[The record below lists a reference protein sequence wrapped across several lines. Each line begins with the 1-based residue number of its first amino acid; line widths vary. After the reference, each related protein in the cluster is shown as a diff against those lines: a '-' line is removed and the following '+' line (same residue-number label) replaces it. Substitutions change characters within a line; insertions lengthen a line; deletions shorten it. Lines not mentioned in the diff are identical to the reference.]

1 LVLLAE
7 TMEGYKNMMK
17 LASVAYLDGFYYR
30 PRIDRNLMRQHG
42 KGLIALA
49 GPRSD
54 IGKFLTESN
63 MDKAKER
70 TKEYLEIFGKDNF
83 FFELVH
89 QPDSPSQKEIDDS
102 FIAIGKELGVGV
114 VASRN
119 VYYLKPEQAEARTL
133 LLCIKDNRTIE
144 DRERSVTPDVDLSM
158 SSPEEIEAAFKDI
171 PEAIENNEKIAARCE
186 VKLELGKWNFPI
198 YEIPDGLTA
207 IAYLRKISFE
217 RLPVLVKHELT
228 QVEID
233 RLNYEIDIVEKKGY
247 ATYFLVVA
255 DYGSWARGQGIVLT
269 TRGSAAG
276 SLMAYAIGIVTV
288 NPLEYNLP
296 FERFLNPLRPSAP
309 DIDMDFADHRRGEVL
324 EYVKGKYGADR
335 VAQICTFGTMAARA
349 SMRDVGRA
357 LGYPVAFCDQI
368 AKIIPFGQQGFAMTI
383 DRALAETPDFKR
395 RYDTEPEVKRMV
407 DLAKQ
412 IEGNARHCSVHA
424 AGVVISDKP
433 LVEYTPL
440 QRESGGEAII
450 TQYEMHAV
458 EDAGVLKMDFLGIRN
473 LSILEYAIDL
483 AKRTKGAIIDLVHMD
498 LKDKK
503 TFEMLAAGKTM
514 GLFQLNGE
522 GMTKYL
528 MQLKPTMI
536 EDIMAMV
543 ALYRPGPIDI
553 IPDFIKR
560 KHNPK
565 LITYLDPRMKDY
577 LQMSYGMLVYQDDV
591 LLTAINLAG
600 YDWLEADK
608 FRKAMG
614 KKIPEEMAKQEIKFK
629 EGVIAHGMIKAKADE
644 LWELIKPFA
653 AYGFNKCLSGDTR
666 VMDPAD
672 GSCTTLEGLYQR
684 GGEGRVLAL
693 QCDMKFRP
701 EKRFRVVTNGV
712 KAVFTLRTSSGKS
725 IRATGNHPFM
735 TERGW
740 VQLDH
745 LACGQRVAVAETVHV
760 AAENKGITSIP
771 DNRENGG
778 SFLSAAK
785 QSIGLKQEERQLG
798 WEQILSIIPSGEEM
812 TYDLEVPGS
821 HNFVANDFVVHNSHA
836 ASYGIVAYQTAYM
849 KANFPAEYM
858 TALMTAESGDLDTV
872 ALAVKECDSMGI
884 AVLPPDVNSSE
895 AGFTYINDQ
904 QIRFGLNTIKGLGV
918 DTVLAIIDERKAN
931 GPFKELSDFAG
942 RISGKAFN
950 KKSLEALAKSGALD
964 GLGERNQIV
973 ENIDVLTTYNKN
985 MIKERE
991 NGQSSLF
998 AFVVPE
1004 GAQLVPMLGLRN
1016 VPEATRKQRLTWEKD
1031 LLGMYVSAH
1040 PFEDTAKEFG
1050 DLLTPISKAL
1060 TFQDRAPIR
1069 VGGTV
1074 TSVKQIITKKSG
1086 EPMLFATITDL
1097 SGQAECLVFPS
1108 VFKENGAAWVEGAN
1122 LAVTGKLSRKDD
1134 EPKFLADRGW
1144 PLNEETI
1151 PIYKAH
1157 FRGEA
1162 VSSEMM
1168 LAMNRPKSR
1177 ATQGEVR
1184 VSLPSKM
1191 PPSAIAALKTVL
1203 AKFPGHALVA
1213 LDVRSEGGFQRVETS
1228 FLIDP
1233 SVDAVAA
1240 IEKHVGMGNVK
1251 VYQAL

>member
-1 LVLLAE
+1 MPARFIHLHTHSHYSLLEALPQIKKLVKFGKAQGSKALALTDNANMFGVIEFVQECQKAEIKPIIGYDAYVAVETIDLKRHRIDDKNSRLVLLAE
-7 TMEGYKNMMK
+7 TMEGYKNLMK
-17 LASVAYLDGFYYR
+17 LASAAYLDGFYYR
-30 PRIDRNLMRQHG
+30 PRIDRNLLRQHG

-54 IGKFLTESN
+54 IGKWLNDGDDE
-63 MDKAKER
+63 KVEAR
-70 TKEYLEIFGKDNF
+70 LKEYLEIFGKDNF
-83 FFELVH
+83 FFELIH
-89 QPDSPSQKEIDDS
+89 QPDNPAQKEINDA
-102 FIAIGKELGVGV
+102 FVALGKKFGVGV

-119 VYYLKPEQAEARTL
+119 VYYLKPEEAEARTL
-133 LLCIKDNRTIE
+133 LLCIKDNRTME
-144 DRERSVTPDVDLSM
+144 DRERAVAPDNDLSM
-158 SSPEEIEAAFKDI
+158 SSPEEIEEAFKDI
-171 PEAIENNEKIAARCE
+171 PEALENNIKIAERCD

-198 YEIPDGLTA
+198 FEIPDGLTA
-207 IAYLRKISFE
+207 IAYLRKIAFE
-217 RLPVLVKHELT
+217 RLPLLLKRELNQT
-228 QVEID
+228 EID

-255 DYGSWARGQGIVLT
+255 DYGSWARQQGIVLT

-288 NPLEYNLP
+288 NPLDYNLP

-324 EYVKGKYGADR
+324 EYVKGKYGADH

-368 AKIIPFGQQGFAMTI
+368 AKTIPFGQQGFAMTI

-395 RYDTEPEVKRMV
+395 RYDSEPEVKRLV

-440 QRESGGEAII
+440 QREAGGEAII

-483 AKRTKGAIIDLVHMD
+483 AKRTKGVEVDLVHMD

-514 GLFQLNGE
+514 GLFQLNGD

-528 MQLKPTMI
+528 MQLKPTVI

-553 IPDFIKR
+553 IPEFIKR
-560 KHNPK
+560 KQNPK
-565 LITYLDPRMKDY
+565 LITYLDPRMKEY

-591 LLTAINLAG
+591 LMTAINLAG

-629 EGVIAHGMIKAKADE
+629 EGVIAHGMTKAKCDE

-653 AYGFNKCLSGDTR
+653 AYGFNK
-666 VMDPAD
+666 A
-672 GSCTTLEGLYQR
+672 
-684 GGEGRVLAL
+684 
-693 QCDMKFRP
+693 
-701 EKRFRVVTNGV
+701 
-712 KAVFTLRTSSGKS
+712 
-725 IRATGNHPFM
+725 
-735 TERGW
+735 
-740 VQLDH
+740 
-745 LACGQRVAVAETVHV
+745 
-760 AAENKGITSIP
+760 
-771 DNRENGG
+771 
-778 SFLSAAK
+778 
-785 QSIGLKQEERQLG
+785 
-798 WEQILSIIPSGEEM
+798 
-812 TYDLEVPGS
+812 
-821 HNFVANDFVVHNSHA
+821 HA

-872 ALAVKECDSMGI
+872 ALAVKECESMGI

-895 AGFTYINDQ
+895 AGFTYIDDH
-904 QIRFGLNTIKGLGV
+904 QIRFGLSTIKGLGI
-918 DTVLAIIDERKAN
+918 DTVNAIIDERKAN
-931 GPFKELSDFAG
+931 GAFKDLSDFAR
-942 RISGKAFN
+942 RIPGKAFN
-950 KKSLEALAKSGALD
+950 KKSLECLAKSGALD
-964 GLGERNQIV
+964 AFEERNRIA
-973 ENIDVLTTYNKN
+973 ENLDVLTTYNKN
-985 MIKERE
+985 MIKERD

-998 AFVVPE
+998 AFVVPDGTE
-1004 GAQLVPMLGLRN
+1004 LVPMLGLRN
-1016 VPEATRKQRLTWEKD
+1016 VPPASRKQKLAWEKD
-1031 LLGMYVSAH
+1031 LLGLYVSAH
-1040 PFEDTAKEFG
+1040 PFEETAKEFG
-1050 DLLTPISKAL
+1050 ELLTPIAKAL
-1060 TFQDRAPIR
+1060 TFGERAPVR

-1074 TSVKQIITKKSG
+1074 TAVKQITTKKTG
-1086 EPMLFATITDL
+1086 EPMLFATITDQ

-1122 LAVTGKLSRKDD
+1122 LAVTGKISRKDD
-1134 EPKFLADRGW
+1134 EPKILADRGW
-1144 PLNEETI
+1144 SLTEETI
-1151 PIYKAH
+1151 PVYKKH
-1157 FRGEA
+1157 FKGEQ
-1162 VSSEMM
+1162 VSSTEMLDM
-1168 LAMNRPKSR
+1168 HRPKAR

-1184 VSLPSKM
+1184 VSLPSKL
-1191 PPSAIAALKTVL
+1191 PPAAIAALKATL
-1203 AKFPGHALVA
+1203 AKYPGHALVA
-1213 LDVRSEGGFQRVETS
+1213 LDVRAEGGLQRVETS

-1251 VYQAL
+1251 VYQPAP